1 MLFQLTMTLILIL
14 LSQLFPFVAQL
25 FLIFLICVGLESDFL
40 FLAVRLSLFR
50 KPEFWCG
57 SSTGVS
63 LSVCTIN
70 LTVWFLAQFCL
81 GQPVL
86 PGTAW
91 AWLGL
96 AQESRQAGYGRTSP
110 CFEVRGRG

>member
-50 KPEFWCG
+50 KPNRDLVWLKHWC
-57 SSTGVS
+57 VA
-63 LSVCTIN
+63 VC
-70 LTVWFLAQFCL
+70 L
-81 GQPVL
+81 
-86 PGTAW
+86 
-91 AWLGL
+91 
-96 AQESRQAGYGRTSP
+96 YH
-110 CFEVRGRG
+110 